1 VNAGGAGEIGNG
13 ISLARGPCSILW
25 SMTGCFMPNGSPG
38 DGEGIFDEGFELR
51 SVFESDFRDHTK
63 GSMATYPDIK
73 VAKRLWALPAEG
85 ESTRWW
91 LGPGTAPG

>member
-1 VNAGGAGEIGNG
+1 M
-13 ISLARGPCSILW
+13 LW